1 MTAETVVPL
10 LEVRDLHMSFGGI
23 RAVQGISFQVGE
35 GETLGLIGPN
45 GAGKTTVFN
54 VIMAELKPTSGEIWF
69 EGQNITRVPTH
80 KRVKR
85 GIARTYQVP
94 QPFGEMSV
102 GANIRVG
109 MAPDDIWKLIAEGAD
124 PVAEAE
130 IGRSVGF
137 SDEQIDALP
146 SELAMG
152 DLRRLEM
159 ARNVA
164 VSPKLL
170 LLDEVFAGL
179 TLREIAQISEL
190 LVEKKRRDGLT
201 YIIVSHDLRA
211 LAPLVDRVIVMS
223 FGAAIA
229 EGTFDE
235 VVRDAAVRDAYLGQ

>member
-1 MTAETVVPL
+1 MTETVGPL
-10 LEVRDLHMSFGGI
+10 LEARDLHMTFGGI
-23 RAVQGISFQVGE
+23 RAVQVAE

-54 VIMAELKPTSGEIWF
+54 MIMAELKPTSGEIWF
-69 EGQNITRVPTH
+69 KGENVTRVPTH
-80 KRVKR
+80 ERVKR

-94 QPFGEMSV
+94 QPFAEMSV
-102 GANIRVG
+102 
-109 MAPDDIWKLIAEGAD
+109 D
-124 PVAEAE
+124 

-137 SDEQIDALP
+137 SDEQIDMLP

-164 VSPKLL
+164 VSPTLL

-190 LVEKKRRDGLT
+190 LVEKKRKDGLT

-223 FGAAIA
+223 FGEIIA

-235 VVRDAAVRDAYLGQ
+235 VVRDEAVRDAYLGQ

>member
-1 MTAETVVPL
+1 MAGPL
-10 LEVRDLHMSFGGI
+10 LEVRELRKSFGGI
-23 RAVQGISFQVGE
+23 HAVQGLSFGVDE

-54 VIMAELKPTSGEIWF
+54 LIMAELRPTGGEIWF
-69 EGQNITRVPTH
+69 RGENITRVPTH
-80 KRVKR
+80 ERVKR

-109 MAPDDIWKLIAEGAD
+109 MAPDDLWKLVTEGAD
-124 PVAEAE
+124 HAAEAE

-137 SDEQIDALP
+137 SDEQIDTLP

-164 VSPKLL
+164 VSPALL

-179 TLREIAQISEL
+179 TLREIAHISEL
-190 LVEKKRRDGLT
+190 LVEKKRKDGLT

>member
-1 MTAETVVPL
+1 MTAEAAGPL
-10 LEVRDLHMSFGGI
+10 LEVRNLHMTFGGI

-80 KRVKR
+80 ERVKR

-109 MAPDDIWKLIAEGAD
+109 MAPDNIWKLIAEGAD
-124 PVAEAE
+124 PAAEAE

-190 LVEKKRRDGLT
+190 LVEKKRKDGLT

>member
-1 MTAETVVPL
+1 MAALMAGPL
-10 LEVRDLHMSFGGI
+10 LEVRDLRKSFGGI
-23 RAVQGISFQVGE
+23 HAVQGLSFGVDE

-54 VIMAELKPTSGEIWF
+54 MIMAELKPTGGEIWF
-69 EGQNITRVPTH
+69 RGENITRVPTH
-80 KRVKR
+80 ERVKR

-109 MAPDDIWKLIAEGAD
+109 MAPDDLWKLVTEGAD
-124 PVAEAE
+124 HAAEAE

-137 SDEQIDALP
+137 SDEQIDTLP

-164 VSPKLL
+164 VSPTLL

-179 TLREIAQISEL
+179 TLREIAHISEL
-190 LVEKKRRDGLT
+190 LVEKKRKDGLT

-229 EGTFDE
+229 QGTFDE
-235 VVRDAAVRDAYLGQ
+235 VVRDEAVRDAYLGQ

>member
-1 MTAETVVPL
+1 MSAGPL
-10 LEVRDLHMSFGGI
+10 LEVRDLHMTFGGI
-23 RAVQGISFQVGE
+23 RAVQGLSFQVAE

-54 VIMAELKPTSGEIWF
+54 MIMAELKPTSGEIWF
-69 EGQNITRVPTH
+69 RGKNITRVPTH
-80 KRVKR
+80 ARVKR

-109 MAPDDIWKLIAEGAD
+109 MAPDDIWKLITEGAD
-124 PVAEAE
+124 RAAETE
-130 IGRSVGF
+130 VGRSVGF

-146 SELAMG
+146 RELAMG

-164 VSPKLL
+164 VAPKLL

-179 TLREIAQISEL
+179 TRREIAQISEL
-190 LVEKKRRDGLT
+190 LVEKKHKDGLT

-223 FGAAIA
+223 FGAVIA

-235 VVRDAAVRDAYLGQ
+235 VVRDETVRDAYLGQ

>member
-1 MTAETVVPL
+1 MTAGPL
-10 LEVRDLHMSFGGI
+10 LEVRDLHMTFGGI

-152 DLRRLEM
+152 DLRRLGDGAE
-159 ARNVA
+159 RRRLSQVA
-164 VSPKLL
+164 APRR
-170 LLDEVFAGL
+170 GL
-179 TLREIAQISEL
+179 RRPHAQGDRS
-190 LVEKKRRDGLT
+190 
-201 YIIVSHDLRA
+201 DLRTA
-211 LAPLVDRVIVMS
+211 GREEA
-223 FGAAIA
+223 
-229 EGTFDE
+229 
-235 VVRDAAVRDAYLGQ
+235 

>member
-1 MTAETVVPL
+1 MEAVTAGPL
-10 LEVRDLHMSFGGI
+10 LEVRDLHMKFGGI
-23 RAVQGISFQVGE
+23 QAVQGLSFQVEE

-54 VIMAELKPTSGEIWF
+54 MIMAELRPTRGEILF
-69 EGQNITRVPTH
+69 RGVNITRLPTH
-80 KRVKR
+80 ERVKR

-94 QPFGEMSV
+94 QPFAEMSV

-109 MAPDDIWKLIAEGAD
+109 MAPDDLWKLIVEGAD
-124 PVAEAE
+124 PAAEAE

-137 SDEQIDALP
+137 ADEQIDALP

-164 VSPKLL
+164 VSPRLL

-179 TLREIAQISEL
+179 TLQEIAQISEL
-190 LVEKKRRDGLT
+190 LIEKKRRDGLT

-211 LAPLVDRVIVMS
+211 LAPLVDRVLVMS

-229 EGTFDE
+229 EGSFNE
-235 VVRDAAVRDAYLGQ
+235 VVKNEAVRDAYLGQ

>member
-1 MTAETVVPL
+1 MEAVTAGPL
-10 LEVRDLHMSFGGI
+10 LEVRDLHMKFGGI
-23 RAVQGISFQVGE
+23 QAVQGLSFQVEE

-54 VIMAELKPTSGEIWF
+54 MIMAELRPTRGEILF
-69 EGQNITRVPTH
+69 RGVNITRLPTH
-80 KRVKR
+80 ERVKR

-94 QPFGEMSV
+94 QPFAEMSV

-109 MAPDDIWKLIAEGAD
+109 MAPDDLWKLIVEGAD
-124 PVAEAE
+124 LAAEAE

-137 SDEQIDALP
+137 DDEQIDALP

-164 VSPKLL
+164 VSPRLL

-179 TLREIAQISEL
+179 TLQEIAQISEL
-190 LVEKKRRDGLT
+190 LIEKKRRDGLT

-211 LAPLVDRVIVMS
+211 LAPLVDRVLVMS

-229 EGTFDE
+229 EGSFNE
-235 VVRDAAVRDAYLGQ
+235 VVKNEAVRDAYLGQ

>member
-1 MTAETVVPL
+1 MTAETAGPL
-10 LEVRDLHMSFGGI
+10 LEVRDLHMTFGGI
-23 RAVQGISFQVGE
+23 RAVQGSPSRWRE

-190 LVEKKRRDGLT
+190 LVEKKRKDGLT

>member
-1 MTAETVVPL
+1 MEAVTAGPL
-10 LEVRDLHMSFGGI
+10 LEVRDLHMKFGGI
-23 RAVQGISFQVGE
+23 QAVQGLSFQVEE

-54 VIMAELKPTSGEIWF
+54 MIMAELRPTRGEILF
-69 EGQNITRVPTH
+69 RGVNITRLPTH
-80 KRVKR
+80 ERVKR

-94 QPFGEMSV
+94 QPFAEMSV

-109 MAPDDIWKLIAEGAD
+109 MAPDDLWKLIVEGAD
-124 PVAEAE
+124 LAAEAE

-137 SDEQIDALP
+137 DDEQIDALP

-164 VSPKLL
+164 VSPRLL

-179 TLREIAQISEL
+179 TLQEIAQISEL
-190 LVEKKRRDGLT
+190 LIEKKRRDGLT

-211 LAPLVDRVIVMS
+211 LAPLVDRVLVMS

-229 EGTFDE
+229 EGSFDE
-235 VVRDAAVRDAYLGQ
+235 VVKNEAVRDAYLGQ

>member
-1 MTAETVVPL
+1 MAGPL
-10 LEVRDLHMSFGGI
+10 LEARDLYMTFGGI
-23 RAVQGISFQVGE
+23 RAVQGLSFQLKE

-54 VIMAELKPTSGEIWF
+54 MIMAELRPTKGEIWF
-69 EGQNITRVPTH
+69 RGENITRVPTH
-80 KRVKR
+80 ERVKR

-109 MAPDDIWKLIAEGAD
+109 MAPDDLWKLMTEGPDLAAER
-124 PVAEAE
+124 E

-137 SDEQIDALP
+137 SDKQVEALP
-146 SELAMG
+146 RELAMG

-164 VSPKLL
+164 VAPRLL

-179 TLREIAQISEL
+179 TLAEIAQVSEL
-190 LVEKKRRDGLT
+190 LVEKKRKDGLT
-201 YIIVSHDLRA
+201 YVIVSHDLRA

-235 VVRDAAVRDAYLGQ
+235 VVKDEAVREAYLGQ

>member
-1 MTAETVVPL
+1 MAGPL
-10 LEVRDLHMSFGGI
+10 LEARDLYMTFGGI
-23 RAVQGISFQVGE
+23 RAVQGLSFQLEE

-54 VIMAELKPTSGEIWF
+54 MIMAELRPTKGEIWF
-69 EGQNITRVPTH
+69 GGENITRVPTH
-80 KRVKR
+80 ERVKR

-102 GANIRVG
+102 GANIRIG
-109 MAPDDIWKLIAEGAD
+109 MAPDDLWKLMTEGPDLAAER
-124 PVAEAE
+124 E

-137 SDEQIDALP
+137 SDKQVEALP
-146 SELAMG
+146 RELAMG

-164 VSPKLL
+164 VAPRLL

-179 TLREIAQISEL
+179 TLTEIAQVSEL
-190 LVEKKRRDGLT
+190 LVEKKRKDGLT
-201 YIIVSHDLRA
+201 YVIVSHDLRA

-235 VVRDAAVRDAYLGQ
+235 VVKDEAVREAYLGQ

>member
-1 MTAETVVPL
+1 MAAPL
-10 LEVRDLHMSFGGI
+10 LEARDLHMAFGGI
-23 RAVQGISFQVGE
+23 RAVQGLSFQVGA

-54 VIMAELKPTSGEIWF
+54 MVMAELKPTGGEIWF
-69 EGQNITRVPTH
+69 RGENITRVPTH
-80 KRVKR
+80 ERVKR

-94 QPFGEMSV
+94 RPFGEMSV

-109 MAPDDIWKLIAEGAD
+109 MAPDDLWKLMTEGSDLAL
-124 PVAEAE
+124 ERE

-137 SDEQIDALP
+137 ADKQVEALP

-164 VSPKLL
+164 VAPRLL

-179 TLREIAQISEL
+179 TLTEIAQVSEL
-190 LVEKKRRDGLT
+190 LVEKKREDGLT
-201 YIIVSHDLRA
+201 YVIVSHDLRA

-229 EGTFDE
+229 EGSFDE
-235 VVRDAAVRDAYLGQ
+235 VVRDEAVREAYLGQ

>member
-1 MTAETVVPL
+1 MTAEAAGPL
-10 LEVRDLHMSFGGI
+10 LEVRDLHKSFGGI
-23 RAVQGISFQVGE
+23 RAVQGLSFRVDE

-54 VIMAELKPTSGEIWF
+54 MIMAELRPTSGEIWF
-69 EGQNITRVPTH
+69 RGENITRLPTH
-80 KRVKR
+80 TRVKR

-94 QPFGEMSV
+94 QPFAEMSV

-109 MAPDDIWKLIAEGAD
+109 MAPDDLWKLITEGAD
-124 PVAEAE
+124 LAAEAE

-137 SDEQIDALP
+137 SDEQISTLP

-164 VSPKLL
+164 VAPRLL

-179 TLREIAQISEL
+179 TLREIAQISAL

-211 LAPLVDRVIVMS
+211 LAPLADRVIVMS
-223 FGAAIA
+223 FGAVIA
-229 EGTFDE
+229 EGSFDE
-235 VVRDAAVRDAYLGQ
+235 VVSDEAVRDAYLGQ

>member
-1 MTAETVVPL
+1 MAGPL
-10 LEVRDLHMSFGGI
+10 LEVRDLRKSFGGI
-23 RAVQGISFQVGE
+23 HAVQGLSFGVDE

-54 VIMAELKPTSGEIWF
+54 LIMAELRPTGGEIWF
-69 EGQNITRVPTH
+69 RGENITRVPTH
-80 KRVKR
+80 ERVKR

-109 MAPDDIWKLIAEGAD
+109 MAPDDLWKLVTEGAD
-124 PVAEAE
+124 HAAEAE

-137 SDEQIDALP
+137 SDEQIDTLP

-164 VSPKLL
+164 VSPTLL

-179 TLREIAQISEL
+179 TLREIAHISEL

-229 EGTFDE
+229 QGTFDE
-235 VVRDAAVRDAYLGQ
+235 VVRDEAVREAYLGQ

>member
-1 MTAETVVPL
+1 MAGPL
-10 LEVRDLHMSFGGI
+10 LEVRDLRKSFGGI
-23 RAVQGISFQVGE
+23 HAVQGLSFGVDE

-54 VIMAELKPTSGEIWF
+54 LIMAELRPTGGEIWF
-69 EGQNITRVPTH
+69 RGENITRVPTH
-80 KRVKR
+80 ERVKR

-109 MAPDDIWKLIAEGAD
+109 MAPDDLWKLVTEGAD
-124 PVAEAE
+124 HAAEAE

-137 SDEQIDALP
+137 SDEQIDTLP

-164 VSPKLL
+164 VSPTLL

-179 TLREIAQISEL
+179 TLREIAHISEL
-190 LVEKKRRDGLT
+190 LVEKKRKDGLT

-229 EGTFDE
+229 QGTFDE
-235 VVRDAAVRDAYLGQ
+235 VVRDEAVREAYLGQ

>member
-1 MTAETVVPL
+1 MAGPL
-10 LEVRDLHMSFGGI
+10 LEVRELRKSFGGI
-23 RAVQGISFQVGE
+23 HAVQGLSFGVDE

-54 VIMAELKPTSGEIWF
+54 LIMAELRPTGGEIWF
-69 EGQNITRVPTH
+69 RGENITRVPTH
-80 KRVKR
+80 ERVKR

-109 MAPDDIWKLIAEGAD
+109 MAPDNLWKLVSEGAD
-124 PVAEAE
+124 RAAEAE

-137 SDEQIDALP
+137 SDEQIDTLP

-164 VSPKLL
+164 VSPTLL

-179 TLREIAQISEL
+179 TLREIAHISEL

-229 EGTFDE
+229 EGSFDE

>member
-1 MTAETVVPL
+1 MAGPL
-10 LEVRDLHMSFGGI
+10 LEVRDLRKSFGGI
-23 RAVQGISFQVGE
+23 HAVQGLSFGVDE

-54 VIMAELKPTSGEIWF
+54 LIMAELKPTGGEIWF
-69 EGQNITRVPTH
+69 RGENITRVPTH
-80 KRVKR
+80 ERVKR

-109 MAPDDIWKLIAEGAD
+109 MAPDDLWKLVTEGAD
-124 PVAEAE
+124 HAAEAE

-137 SDEQIDALP
+137 SDEQIDTLP

-164 VSPKLL
+164 VSPALL

-179 TLREIAQISEL
+179 TLREIAHISEL
-190 LVEKKRRDGLT
+190 LVEKKRKDGLT

-229 EGTFDE
+229 QGTFDE
-235 VVRDAAVRDAYLGQ
+235 VVRDAAVREAYLGQ